1 MEGLMDSPT
10 GEMLHTNIRSYEAE
24 QARLQAEIAKL
35 ECNPKMAGEIAIRRS
50 QQKMLQDN
58 IDSLV
63 VELRKLTAG

>member
-1 MEGLMDSPT
+1 MSSPLA
-10 GEMLHTNIRSYEAE
+10 ELIHANIRSYEAE
-24 QARLQAEIAKL
+24 QTKLKVEIAKL